1 VKLLPPEAILA
12 RLENSLGLLVSGGR
26 DLPDRQRTLRA
37 TIGWS
42 HDLLSEP
49 ARRLLAA
56 TSVFRGGIGLESI
69 EAVGATA
76 LDLGVPVLD
85 VLQELVDQ
93 SLLRLAAPSAPAPA
107 TAQATAFAT
116 VPAPRYVMLE
126 TVREFA
132 AERLS
137 TMPEA
142 GDIY

>member
-1 VKLLPPEAILA
+1 
-12 RLENSLGLLVSGGR
+12 S
-26 DLPDRQRTLRA
+26 
-37 TIGWS
+37 
-42 HDLLSEP
+42 
-49 ARRLLAA
+49 
-56 TSVFRGGIGLESI
+56 SVFRGGIGLESI
-69 EAVGATA
+69 DAVCATA

-93 SLLRLAAPSAPAPA
+93 SLLRLAVPAAPAPA

-137 TMPEA
+137 TVPA
-142 GDIY
+142 AADICAAHASRFWQLAKQLARPPLWPARERARPVRTRTRQLPGGA